1 MKTVQAVLLLLYSIV
16 SIECKKLFNL
26 LDNHCSKYKL
36 CIDKGLANQL
46 FKHFT
51 MSKLSKKLAVCLL
64 NVSEARSKHLVD
76 QIAKC
81 AIVRR
86 DDGKLSTTILN
97 VFSDDIYNRSVITIA
112 GQVCDCC
119 FEHSQNNWTPP
130 PLELRCFVNWSPLH
144 F

>member
-1 MKTVQAVLLLLYSIV
+1 MKTLQKISSASSLTSTYSIV
-16 SIECKKLFNL
+16 SIAGKKLFNL
-26 LDNHCSKYKL
+26 LDNYCRYLQTLVLIKVLL
-36 CIDKGLANQL
+36 CNQL
-46 FKHFT
+46 FKQFT

-76 QIAKC
+76 QIANG

-112 GQVCDCC
+112 GA
-119 FEHSQNNWTPP
+119 
-130 PLELRCFVNWSPLH
+130 
-144 F
+144 